1 MNNLSTVPGLTV
13 EKLIILVC
21 SYFDHVQL
29 SYGLLLAGFGG
40 KVKVGNSWGSSS
52 LDGAELSRSPQ
63 CTRVHPG
70 PHPTRKERPANRPAS
85 INKFPYKEKTK
96 KNIGYY
102 LSKLVS
108 HLQPQSIQNIKPDL
122 PLSDGL
128 FDWDGST

>member
-1 MNNLSTVPGLTV
+1 MPGLTV
-13 EKLIILVC
+13 EKQIILVC

-40 KVKVGNSWGSSS
+40 KVKVGNSWGSGS

-85 INKFPYKEKTK
+85 INKFPYKK
-96 KNIGYY
+96 KQKKHHRLLFI
-102 LSKLVS
+102 KVS
-108 HLQPQSIQNIKPDL
+108 ISPTITIYTEYKARPSPERWTL
-122 PLSDGL
+122 
-128 FDWDGST
+128 